1 MTNIPE
7 IVGYWTSPTADGI
20 SFFVPTVVTNTTVCH
35 PYQSLK
41 TEVVD
46 DIIKRK
52 IKLTAI
58 GAPVGG
64 AE

>member
-1 MTNIPE
+1 MTNLPE
-7 IVGYWTSPTADGI
+7 IVGYWTSPTADGL
-20 SFFVPTVVTNTTVCH
+20 SFFVPTVVTNTTEWH

-41 TEVVD
+41 TEVVEEV
-46 DIIKRK
+46 IKRG

-64 AE
+64 EA